1 MSLDTSSESEQ
12 RTWARAAELRVALA
26 FFAFILIGANDGAL
40 GVLIPSIR
48 AHYNVDK
55 ATVGL
60 IFLAST
66 AGYLIAAFSSGLLL
80 HKLGQRLFLALG
92 AAAFLGGTAIMS
104 LMPPFYLVPAP
115 LVLLG
120 LGVAIIDAGLNS
132 FIAVLPRGIS
142 LLNYLHAFYGVGAL
156 FGPLLASALIANS
169 FGWNSI
175 YMIWVGVSALL
186 LTGAVIL
193 FQGRSIQHQ
202 HGGQHGET
210 AHSVEGGNVMAAA
223 LRRRAVWLA
232 ALFLFFYVGIEVSLG
247 SWSYSFLTE
256 ERHQST
262 LLSGWVVSGYWLG
275 LTIGRVVL
283 ARVAERLGSARL
295 IELCIGGVIIGT
307 AIVWLI
313 PLSIAPAAGLW
324 LVGFCLGPIFPTTI
338 ASMPQLMPAR
348 LVPSAIGF
356 LASIGAMGAALFPWL
371 VGNLADRFGLG
382 SLFPYAAILTAGMLA
397 VWLTLQAVRTREAGS

>member
-1 MSLDTSSESEQ
+1 MRIDTSTKAKE
-12 RTWARAAELRVALA
+12 RTSARAAGLRVALA
-26 FFAFILIGANDGAL
+26 FFAFILVGANDGAL

-60 IFLAST
+60 IFLAGT

-92 AAAFLGGTAIMS
+92 AVAFLVGAAIMS

-156 FGPLLASALIANS
+156 LGPLLASALIIAG

-175 YMIWVGVSALL
+175 YMVWVGVSALL
-186 LTGAVIL
+186 LVGAVIL
-193 FQGRSIQHQ
+193 FRGRIRQHLDN
-202 HGGQHGET
+202 GEEGEA
-210 AHSVEGGNVMAAA
+210 AHSEEGGNVMAGA
-223 LRRRAVWLA
+223 LRLRALWLA

-256 ERHQST
+256 ERHQT
-262 LLSGWVVSGYWLG
+262 ALVSGWVVSGYWLG
-275 LTIGRVVL
+275 LTIGRVAL

-295 IELCIGGVIIGT
+295 IELCIGGVIVGT
-307 AIVWLI
+307 FIVWLI
-313 PLSIAPAAGLW
+313 PLSIAPAVGFW

-338 ASMPQLMPAR
+338 ASMPRLMPAR

-356 LASIGAMGAALFPWL
+356 LASVGAMGAALFPWL
-371 VGNLADRFGLG
+371 AGNLAERFGLG
-382 SLFPYAAILTAGMLA
+382 SLLPYAAILSAGMLA
-397 VWLTLQAVRTREAGS
+397 VWLTLQAVRTRDAGS

>member
-1 MSLDTSSESEQ
+1 M
-12 RTWARAAELRVALA
+12 RVALA
-26 FFAFILIGANDGAL
+26 FFAFILVGANDGAL

-60 IFLAST
+60 IFLAGT

-92 AAAFLGGTAIMS
+92 TAAFLSGVAIMS

-115 LVLLG
+115 LILLG

-156 FGPLLASALIANS
+156 LGPLLASALIATG

-175 YMIWVGVSALL
+175 YMVWVGVSALL
-186 LTGAVIL
+186 LIGAVIL
-193 FQGRSIQHQ
+193 FQGRSSLQQ
-202 HGGQHGET
+202 QDGGEDGEA
-210 AHSVEGGNVMAAA
+210 AHSEEGGNVMAGA
-223 LRRRAVWLA
+223 LRLRALWLA

-256 ERHQST
+256 ERHQT
-262 LLSGWVVSGYWLG
+262 ALVSGWVVSGYWLG
-275 LTIGRVVL
+275 LTIGRVAL

-295 IELCIGGVIIGT
+295 IELCIGGVIVGT
-307 AIVWLI
+307 LIVWLI
-313 PLSIAPAAGLW
+313 PLSIAPAVGFW

-356 LASIGAMGAALFPWL
+356 LASVGAMGAALFPWL
-371 VGNLADRFGLG
+371 AGNLAERLGLG
-382 SLFPYAAILTAGMLA
+382 SLLPYAAILTAGMLA
-397 VWLTLQAVRTREAGS
+397 VWLTLQAVSKRERLRSYR